1 MPWVDK
7 ADKGGYRAVIAVA
20 WLHDV
25 TQREV
30 RMDSKLFTAVFVSI
44 FLAELG
50 DKTQLATLLLASEKE
65 VHKVGLFVAA
75 SSALVLATLLAVA
88 LGSFISRW
96 VSPQAIKVV
105 AGLGFIAIGVWVLW
119 GLRGQ

>member
-1 MPWVDK
+1 
-7 ADKGGYRAVIAVA
+7 
-20 WLHDV
+20 
-25 TQREV
+25 
-30 RMDSKLFTAVFVSI
+30 MDIKIFGAVFVSI

-75 SSALVLATLLAVA
+75 SSALVLATLLAVTV
-88 LGSFISRW
+88 GSVVSRW

-105 AGLGFIAIGVWVLW
+105 AGIGFIAIGVWVLW
-119 GLRGQ
+119 GARGQ